1 MEASPLTQQER
12 PSSLQPKI
20 VRLYDILFED
30 DNEQMLESN
39 GFWREFFLLSPDTTK
54 LRHKLEG
61 LYPGDLLHFQR
72 STQTLF
78 AQGTAQMRAEAG
90 PMDENALDVRRIFG
104 FHTAFVRLTYQ
115 TLTVFLDVVLSK
127 RYTNQSSDIIA
138 VLAGLD
144 QIDPIL
150 IGFANAVDGTIR
162 NGRTRKSAP

>member
-12 PSSLQPKI
+12 PISLQPKI
-20 VRLYDILFED
+20 VRLYDDLFED

-39 GFWREFFLLSPDTTK
+39 GFWREFFLLSPDAPR
-54 LRHKLEG
+54 LRQKLEG
-61 LYPGDLLHFQR
+61 LYPADLLHFQR

-90 PMDENALDVRRIFG
+90 PMDENALDVRRISG

-127 RYTNQSSDIIA
+127 RYPNQSSDIIA

-150 IGFANAVDGTIR
+150 IDFANVVDGAIR